1 MNMSKISQ
9 PRTIV
14 TLAVATMLMA
24 ACTTGAAT
32 PAASPRARP
41 DPPVDTVPSAKAKP
55 TPTAPPRAIVGGF
68 DVGGAGWSMTK
79 AGDALW
85 IQVDAPVDAIVRVD
99 IATGTVTK
107 AVPLGWK
114 AKSGPEGLWVVCCDW
129 LARVDAATGQ
139 ETLRIPMG
147 GTYALADGAVW
158 LANDD
163 GLHRID
169 AASGAIGEPI
179 GPDLSSVCG
188 AEKDMVVAFDSAW
201 VACKEG
207 KVVRID
213 LTSGDAVDI
222 PTAAGAHTFAL
233 AGEAVWV
240 TNYQA
245 NSVSRID
252 PDTNEVT
259 TIPGTGN
266 GVGIT
271 SGGGYVWV
279 GSPTGITKIDPETAT
294 VVEEIELGPG
304 RYYELV
310 WDDGIIWVST
320 RGTRVLK
327 VDPSKVD

>member
-1 MNMSKISQ
+1 MNTSRINQ
-9 PRTIV
+9 PRTIF
-14 TLAVATMLMA
+14 TLAVATILMV
-24 ACTTGAAT
+24 ACTSGAAA
-32 PAASPRARP
+32 PAASPRTTP
-41 DPPVDTVPSAKAKP
+41 DPPVDTTPSPKAKP
-55 TPTAPPRAIVGGF
+55 TPTPAPPAIVGGF

-114 AKSGPEGLWVVCCDW
+114 AKSGPEGLWVICCDW
-129 LARVDAATGQ
+129 LAKVDPATGE

-169 AASGAIGEPI
+169 ALTGDIGRPV
-179 GPDLSSVCG
+179 GPALSSVCG
-188 AEKDMVVAFDSAW
+188 SGKDMVIAFDSAW
-201 VACKEG
+201 LACKEG

-222 PTAAGAHTFAL
+222 PTSSGAHTLAL

-259 TIPGTGN
+259 TIPGAGN
-266 GVGIT
+266 GAGIT

-279 GSPTGITKIDPETAT
+279 GSPTGIAKIDPETAT
-294 VVEEIELGPG
+294 IVGEVRLGRG
-304 RYYELV
+304 EYYELV

-320 RGTRVLK
+320 RWTRILK
-327 VDPSKVD
+327 VDPSRAN